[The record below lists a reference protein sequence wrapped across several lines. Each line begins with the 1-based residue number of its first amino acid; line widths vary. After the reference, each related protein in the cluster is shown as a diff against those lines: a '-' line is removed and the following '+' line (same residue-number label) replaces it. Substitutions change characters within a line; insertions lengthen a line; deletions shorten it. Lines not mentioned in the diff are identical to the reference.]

1 MSRTKRPNSSEL
13 LDRFT
18 RLHPKVIDLS
28 LGRIRRLLGDIG
40 HPERALP
47 PVIHVAGTNGKGST
61 VAFLRAIAKAGGLSA
76 HAGIS
81 PHLVSF
87 HERIVL
93 NDSPIS
99 EPDLITLLSEIGT
112 ANGNRD
118 ITFFEITQAAAFLAF
133 SRTPADLLFL
143 ETGLGGRFDASNV
156 IDRPAVTAITP
167 IGLDHQAFLGK
178 TIEKIAFEKA
188 GIMKPGVPCV
198 VAPQEK
204 AAMEVLETRAKEL
217 DVALHKVA
225 PVSAET
231 PLGLFGAHQR
241 INAALAHAAIELVP
255 GITLSAS
262 QLAHGLAQ
270 AHWPAR
276 LQRLSR
282 GPLVETLALNSELWL
297 DGAHNPAAAAVLADT
312 LDSFTD
318 CKPVYLVLGM
328 LDNRDPE
335 PFLRPLAPHITEFRG
350 LAIPGHENSFSGDHL
365 AQAARAVGMRAVS
378 SASLEQAIR
387 APAGSRVFIVGS
399 LYLAGEVL
407 KNNG

>member
-1 MSRTKRPNSSEL
+1 MSHREDSAGL
-13 LDRFT
+13 LAHFT

-28 LGRIRRLLGDIG
+28 LGRMRRLLGDLH

-61 VAFLRAIAKAGGLSA
+61 VAFLRALAKAGGLSA

-93 NDSPIS
+93 NDTPIS
-99 EPDLITLLSEIGT
+99 EPDLVALLREVAD
-112 ANGNRD
+112 ANANRE

-133 SRTPADLLFL
+133 SRRPADLLFL

-167 IGLDHQAFLGK
+167 IGLDHQAFLGD
-178 TIEKIAFEKA
+178 TLEKIAFEKA

-204 AAMEVLETRAKEL
+204 AAMEVLDIRAKQL
-217 DVALHKVA
+217 DVPLCKVA
-225 PVSAET
+225 PVTDERT
-231 PLGLFGAHQR
+231 LGLCGAHQR
-241 INAALAHAAIELVP
+241 INAAVALAALNAVP
-255 GITLSAS
+255 GITLSDR
-262 QLAHGLAQ
+262 QLARGLAQ

-276 LQRLSR
+276 LHRLSH
-282 GPLVETLALNSELWL
+282 GPLVGQLAPDSELWL
-297 DGAHNPAAAAVLADT
+297 DGAHNPAAAVVLADA
-312 LDSFTD
+312 LRAFADSR
-318 CKPVYLVLGM
+318 PVYLVLGM
-328 LDNRDPE
+328 LDNRDPGA
-335 PFLRPLAPHITEFRG
+335 FLRPLSPHITEFRG
-350 LAIPGHENSFSGDHL
+350 VAIPGHENSFSGDRL
-365 AQAARAVGMRAVS
+365 AEAARAAGMRATVP
-378 SASLEQAIR
+378 ANLEQAVT
-387 APAGSRVFIVGS
+387 APAGARVFIVGS

-407 KNNG
+407 KNHG